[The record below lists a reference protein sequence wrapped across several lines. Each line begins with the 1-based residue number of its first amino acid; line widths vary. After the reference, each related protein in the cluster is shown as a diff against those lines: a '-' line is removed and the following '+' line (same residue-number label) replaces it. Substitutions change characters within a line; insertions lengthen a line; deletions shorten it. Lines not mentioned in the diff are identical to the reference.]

1 MEFDKD
7 NISAKVLQRIEK
19 FTRLESFQP
28 VLVDRCNKAAGA
40 LCQWVRSLEDY
51 SKALKV
57 VAPKRA
63 RMAHA
68 QEQLAKKEAML
79 KELTD

>member
-7 NISAKVLQRIEK
+7 NIGQKVLAKIEK

-28 VLVDRCNKAAGA
+28 ALVTKCNVAAGA

-57 VAPKRA
+57 VGPKRA
-63 RMAHA
+63 RLAHA
-68 QEQLAKKEAML
+68 HE
-79 KELTD
+79 